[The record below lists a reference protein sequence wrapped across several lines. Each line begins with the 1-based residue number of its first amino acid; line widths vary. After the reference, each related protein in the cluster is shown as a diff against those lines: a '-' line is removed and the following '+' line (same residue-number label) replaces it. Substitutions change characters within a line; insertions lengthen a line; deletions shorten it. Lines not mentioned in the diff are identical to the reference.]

1 MGWAESLRRRG
12 ERYGPVRDNWRI
24 QADEPA
30 PYDGQRGINTNHRQ
44 TDLSREPDVV
54 DTVRS
59 ASDLSRSSAIAVAM
73 PTTPEDDLAFF
84 HALWFWIPAGL
95 GLWAAL
101 IYTLMRLV

>member
-54 DTVRS
+54 DTVMN
-59 ASDLSRSSAIAVAM
+59 ASDLNRSSAVAAAM

-95 GLWAAL
+95 GLWAAF
-101 IYTLMRLV
+101 IWTLMRLV